1 MSCQRFLLALLCLG
15 LGGCVVY
22 DDRPYYAYPRQSIYV
37 AGWDSPRYRYDDG
50 YRLHYRSYSAP
61 RYYNPPRYYA
71 APRFIAPPPR
81 YLPYRHEHHRRE
93 WRDDRRWHDAY
104 ERPRREWRH
113 EGHRR

>member
-1 MSCQRFLLALLCLG
+1 MSCQRFLLALLCLS

-22 DDRPYYAYPRQSIYV
+22 DDRPYYTSLPRHEIYI
-37 AGWDSPRYRYDDG
+37 AGWDEPRYRYPDG
-50 YRLHYRSYSAP
+50 YRRHYRAYSAP

-93 WRDDRRWHDAY
+93 WRDDRRWHEPY
-104 ERPRREWRH
+104 ERSWRGWRRH
-113 EGHRR
+113 D

>member
-61 RYYNPPRYYA
+61 RYYNPPR
-71 APRFIAPPPR
+71 FIAPPPR

-93 WRDDRRWHDAY
+93 WRDDRRWRDAY